1 MSVGPEQ
8 QRRLRASK
16 KAEIAERKGKGKGRG
31 GSKGAKAKAKAK
43 SKTKSNVKVK
53 QTRVQ
58 AAAPEALKADDEP
71 RKLGCPTCRWS
82 AGGCHICRRPGYKP
96 RGPHKNPKK
105 AAPKKPCS
113 KSKSKK

>member
-1 MSVGPEQ
+1 MLGPSSSVVYELARK
-8 QRRLRASK
+8 RRLLSGKAK
-16 KAEIAERKGKGKGRG
+16 AKAEAGP
-31 GSKGAKAKAKAK
+31 KGAKAKAKAK
-43 SKTKSNVKVK
+43 SKTKSNLKVK